1 MFGISQYDRT
11 PSEENPVGELLAG
24 SHNFFPAEPES
35 ADNLGSFGKFQGNT

>member
-11 PSEENPVGELLAG
+11 PSVENSVGELLGG
-24 SHNFFPAEPES
+24 SNNFFSSEPDN